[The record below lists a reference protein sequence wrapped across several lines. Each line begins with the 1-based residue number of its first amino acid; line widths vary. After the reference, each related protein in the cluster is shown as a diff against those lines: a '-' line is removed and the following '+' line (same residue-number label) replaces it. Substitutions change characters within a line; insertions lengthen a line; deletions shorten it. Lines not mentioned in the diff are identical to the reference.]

1 MEDPVQAARGAFFGA
16 APFLASPTSP
26 AASAPGG
33 APPSDSAAAPV
44 DPDAGTYDVRIRN
57 ANLLGPK
64 ARIPVEQQP
73 DGTWVCVHPHYT
85 PKPYRA

>member
-1 MEDPVQAARGAFFGA
+1 MQAARAAFFGA
-16 APFLASPTSP
+16 ESFVASPTSP

-33 APPSDSAAAPV
+33 APHSESAAAPADPGV
-44 DPDAGTYDVRIRN
+44 GPDAGSFDVRIRN
-57 ANLLGPK
+57 ANILGPK
-64 ARIPVEQQP
+64 AHIPVEQEP